1 MFAYQKINIFFSNAK
16 RLCKTSKLFRMNLF
30 KIILCFSLL
39 IFQFKIFANDTL
51 AGKPIL
57 NIYYNNLNAGPDL
70 YLKLPQKKVFL
81 LKSGN
86 YWHSRAF
93 IKINLTDTG
102 KLQIFLFH
110 VTHFQRVD
118 NKLQQAKP
126 LSINI
131 DYTGE
136 RWLCLT
142 DARSDLRRIRKK
154 GVRLLT
160 NEKFKQKFKRPHRLF
175 ARRNYNF
182 VFDSVAVNTIPSR
195 NVESQF

>member
-1 MFAYQKINIFFSNAK
+1 MSFSQMQKGFVK
-16 RLCKTSKLFRMNLF
+16 HKKLFRMKLL
-30 KIILCFSLL
+30 KTILCFSLL
-39 IFQFKIFANDTL
+39 IFQYKIFANDTL

-57 NIYYNNLNAGPDL
+57 NIYYNNLNAGPNL
-70 YLKLPQKKVFL
+70 YLKLPQKKVLL

-86 YWHSRAF
+86 YLHSRAF

-110 VTHFQRVD
+110 VTNFQRVD

-160 NEKFKQKFKRPHRLF
+160 NEKFKQKFNRPHRLF

-182 VFDSVAVNTIPSR
+182 VFDSVAVNTMPSR

>member
-1 MFAYQKINIFFSNAK
+1 MK
-16 RLCKTSKLFRMNLF
+16 LLKT
-30 KIILCFSLL
+30 ILCFSLL
-39 IFQFKIFANDTL
+39 IFQYKIFANDTL

-57 NIYYNNLNAGPDL
+57 NIYYNNLNAGPNL
-70 YLKLPQKKVFL
+70 YLKLPQKKVLL

-93 IKINLTDTG
+93 MKINLTDTG

-110 VTHFQRVD
+110 VTHLQRVD

-175 ARRNYNF
+175 ARRNYNL